1 MKSLNDIL
9 GYKNRKIYQDDECF
23 SFSLDSVILANFV
36 TLNKKINNILDLGT
50 GNGVI
55 PLILSLRTKK
65 NIIGIEIQEKLSLL
79 AQESVDYNELDDQI
93 NIINCDMKKF
103 VFNKTINSFDVITCN
118 PPYFKFNDSK
128 FVNNSKEKMIAR
140 HEICIKLEE
149 ILDISKKLLKDGGR
163 LAMVLRTDR
172 FLEVV
177 DLFRKYKIEPKRISF
192 IYEKEK
198 KQSILFFIE
207 GVKMG
212 KSGLI
217 VENPFILYN
226 NDGSY
231 TEMYNKL
238 ISEVNL

>member
-1 MKSLNDIL
+1 
-9 GYKNRKIYQDDECF
+9 
-23 SFSLDSVILANFV
+23 
-36 TLNKKINNILDLGT
+36 
-50 GNGVI
+50 
-55 PLILSLRTKK
+55 
-65 NIIGIEIQEKLSLL
+65 
-79 AQESVDYNELDDQI
+79 
-93 NIINCDMKKF
+93 
-103 VFNKTINSFDVITCN
+103 
-118 PPYFKFNDSK
+118 
-128 FVNNSKEKMIAR
+128 
-140 HEICIKLEE
+140 
-149 ILDISKKLLKDGGR
+149 
-163 LAMVLRTDR
+163 MVLRTDR

>member
-118 PPYFKFNDSK
+118 HK
-128 FVNNSKEKMIAR
+128 
-140 HEICIKLEE
+140 
-149 ILDISKKLLKDGGR
+149 
-163 LAMVLRTDR
+163 T
-172 FLEVV
+172 
-177 DLFRKYKIEPKRISF
+177 
-192 IYEKEK
+192 
-198 KQSILFFIE
+198 
-207 GVKMG
+207 
-212 KSGLI
+212 
-217 VENPFILYN
+217 
-226 NDGSY
+226 
-231 TEMYNKL
+231 
-238 ISEVNL
+238 